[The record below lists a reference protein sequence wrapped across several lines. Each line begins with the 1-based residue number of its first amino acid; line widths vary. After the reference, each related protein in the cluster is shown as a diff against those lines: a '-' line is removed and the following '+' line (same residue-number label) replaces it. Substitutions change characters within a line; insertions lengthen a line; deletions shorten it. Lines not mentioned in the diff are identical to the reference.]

1 MNDNGKISWL
11 RLIRT
16 ENIGPVTFR
25 TLLEHFG
32 SAEKA
37 LERLPDF
44 ARKGGRVKPLRLCSV
59 SEAEKEMEA
68 LYKAGGEFVALP
80 EEDYPSQLSV
90 TPDAPPLFAILGNRA
105 FLKKPYVALVGTRN
119 ASINGKNMARRMA
132 ADFVKAGW
140 SVVSGLALGIDAA
153 AHEGALYAASGDAST
168 AAVLGTGVDVAY
180 PERNRKLYDAL
191 REKGLLVSDYPLHT
205 KPQPSNFPRRNRI
218 ISGMASGLVV
228 IEAALRSGSLITAN
242 KALEQGRDVFAV
254 PANPLDP
261 RAQGVNHLIKTGAP
275 LVESAQDVLE
285 QLGAFRALPLSE
297 TPPPLLPSEPETC
310 DISDI
315 SGSDARERIL
325 RELDAAPAD
334 IDALVRETGLPARAI
349 SVLLVELELAEQI
362 ERLPGNRVVRISPC

>member
-1 MNDNGKISWL
+1 MNDNEKISWL

-59 SEAEKEMEA
+59 SEAEKEISA
-68 LYKAGGEFVALP
+68 LDKAGGEFIALS
-80 EEDYPSQLSV
+80 EEDYPPQLAV
-90 TPDAPPLFAILGNRA
+90 TPDAPPLLAVLGNRA
-105 FLKKPYVALVGTRN
+105 LLKKPYVALVGTRN

-132 ADFVKAGW
+132 ADLVKAGW

-153 AHEGALYAASGDAST
+153 AHEGALYAASSEAST
-168 AAVLGTGVDVAY
+168 AAVLGTGIDVAY
-180 PERNRKLYDAL
+180 PERNRKLYDAV
-191 REKGLLVSDYPLHT
+191 REKGLLLSDYPLHT

-218 ISGMASGLVV
+218 ISGMAAGLVV

-285 QLGAFRALPLSE
+285 HLGAFRAPPLSE
-297 TPPPLLPSEPETC
+297 TQPPVLRPEPETG